1 MRGRPSPP
9 ANDAQTRQTKRSAR
23 DAQSGAVKAA
33 GHQGAETAD
42 GAETAQT
49 GPEMAGDEPG
59 DGVETVGEGQE
70 AGDVSREPVEAGSAA
85 EPGDA
90 HGVRSPHRSNLGHP
104 RRAGFEAPAGAPDL
118 RLRLWQGATE
128 P

>member
-33 GHQGAETAD
+33 GHQGAET
-42 GAETAQT
+42 
-49 GPEMAGDEPG
+49 AGDEPG